1 MKGSRTL
8 DASEGAPGW
17 GGQVFKLDTKLGI
30 GRMGLNIRD
39 REPFPGIVD
48 EVSVYNHELSE
59 DEVKQNY
66 LALQEHLLW

>member
-1 MKGSRTL
+1 
-8 DASEGAPGW
+8 
-17 GGQVFKLDTKLGI
+17 
-30 GRMGLNIRD
+30 MGLNIRD